1 MEHDHNLRRSRSH
14 SKARP
19 KGRAQDVS
27 KVEIHE
33 SGIVPSRPREALQT
47 ALSLP
52 APREQVLG
60 FGASV
65 TSAHDILVVGG
76 RLDEQYPF
84 AALYRITPEGAV
96 RERILRGAPSHLGPC
111 LATDGSRVVVGQP
124 SADGGTGLVSVYRR
138 REHDLEPEVTFE
150 GEPGT
155 AAGARFGERI
165 AIGAELLVLGQAASV
180 SVYRH
185 SPVGWL
191 SAGAL
196 APALPYS
203 WNPMFGGSL
212 GVVRGRVLVGNPV
225 ELSGH
230 RAGPGR
236 VCVYRQDADGSMV
249 LEDTLLGDG
258 IEFGRSDRPALGFGA
273 SLQVAGDFVLVGTPY
288 EQLPSGASVSR
299 VYVYRVSESGGFAR
313 VASIPVPGCEGG
325 VCLVGERLFVLDDA
339 LHVLARQGNAFTA
352 LARYALA
359 YPAGARLTG
368 CGRLLAIGQPNR
380 GAGEVTLH
388 FPEQL

>member
-1 MEHDHNLRRSRSH
+1 MEHHQNLRRSRSH
-14 SKARP
+14 PEARP
-19 KGRAQDVS
+19 DDLAHVEN
-27 KVEIHE
+27 VEIHE
-33 SGIVPSRPREALQT
+33 SGIVPSRPRDELT
-47 ALSLP
+47 VALSLP
-52 APREQVLG
+52 APRENVLG

-65 TSAHDILVVGG
+65 TSADDILVVGG
-76 RLDEQYPF
+76 RVDERFPF

-96 RERILRGAPSHLGPC
+96 RERVLQGAPSHLGPC
-111 LATDGSRVVVGQP
+111 LATDGTRVVVGQP
-124 SADGGTGLVSVYRR
+124 SADGGTGLVTVYRR
-138 REHDLEPEVTFE
+138 REQGLDVEVTFE

-155 AAGARFGERI
+155 PAGARFGERI
-165 AIGAELLVLGQAASV
+165 ALGGELLVLGQAASV

-191 SAGAL
+191 AAGAL
-196 APALPYS
+196 GATFPYS
-203 WNPMFGGSL
+203 WNPMFGASL

-236 VCVYRQDADGSMV
+236 VCVYRHDEGGMV
-249 LEDTLLGDG
+249 LEATLVGEG

-273 SLQVAGDFVLVGTPY
+273 SLQVAGDFVLIGAPH
-288 EQLPSGASVSR
+288 EQLASGTSGSR
-299 VYVYRVSESGGFAR
+299 VYVYRADERGAFER

-325 VCLVGERLFVLDDA
+325 VCLVGEKLFVLDDA
-339 LHVLARQGNAFTA
+339 LHVLARQGSTFTA
-352 LARYALA
+352 YARYALP
-359 YPAGARLTG
+359 YPDGARLAT
-368 CGRLLAIGQPNR
+368 CGRLLALGQPSR